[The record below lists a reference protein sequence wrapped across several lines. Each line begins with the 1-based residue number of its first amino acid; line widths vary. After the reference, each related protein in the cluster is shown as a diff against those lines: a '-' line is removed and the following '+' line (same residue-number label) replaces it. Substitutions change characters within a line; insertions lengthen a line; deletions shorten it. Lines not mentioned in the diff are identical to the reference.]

1 MIRIL
6 QSHWG
11 RVRQSDIRC
20 RGTFHNAGK
29 RTGLFGTYFSVRQ
42 TALSCGHGQPGN
54 CWRSGIFKLH
64 QTQAFT
70 WSGDKRICKKAL
82 WGNQIGTRFM
92 EQLIEFAQK
101 TAKTEILSLKVRSD
115 NERAIALYKRFG
127 FEKVGTFNGYMKING
142 IDVNCDIMRL
152 CLSHKETNEGYE
164 TS

>member
-1 MIRIL
+1 
-6 QSHWG
+6 
-11 RVRQSDIRC
+11 
-20 RGTFHNAGK
+20 
-29 RTGLFGTYFSVRQ
+29 
-42 TALSCGHGQPGN
+42 
-54 CWRSGIFKLH
+54 
-64 QTQAFT
+64 
-70 WSGDKRICKKAL
+70 
-82 WGNQIGTRFM
+82 M